1 MRGENPIPSALFGA
15 SPVLSAEIIIIK
27 IMNIQNFLQN
37 LIPWLLS
44 HGIKI
49 ILILIATYLIN
60 RFGKKFIERAI
71 KKTIE
76 KTNHKTDAKRANT
89 LTRIFSGAL
98 SILVWLVAAMMVL
111 PEFGI
116 EIGPILAGAG
126 ILGVALGFG
135 AQWMVKDFLAGLFI
149 ILENQYRVGDV
160 VCLDDTCGGVED
172 ITLRKTILRDLD
184 GKIYHI
190 PNGSFKMAANLT
202 KDYSRA
208 HMNISVAYK
217 EDLDKVMKLINKVGK
232 EMIKVSPWKEHIIKP
247 IQVAG
252 PGPDKFGDSGIE
264 IKVLGETKPLKQWD
278 TLKEFRR
285 RLKIAFDKEGIEIPF
300 PQMSV
305 WPRGKWEK

>member
-1 MRGENPIPSALFGA
+1 
-15 SPVLSAEIIIIK
+15 
-27 IMNIQNFLQN
+27 MNIQNFLES
-37 LIPWLLS
+37 LIPWFLS
-44 HGIKI
+44 SGIKI
-49 ILILIATYLIN
+49 ILILVAASLIN
-60 RFGKKFIERAI
+60 RFGRRVIKGAI
-71 KKTIE
+71 TKGVKDGTKEATEKRQKT
-76 KTNHKTDAKRANT
+76 
-89 LTRIFSGAL
+89 LVGIFSGAFKVV
-98 SILVWLVAAMMVL
+98 VWLIAVMMIL

-116 EIGPILAGAG
+116 NVGPILAGAG

-135 AQWMVKDFLAGLFI
+135 AQWMVRDFLAGLFI

-184 GKIYHI
+184 GKVYHI

-202 KDYSRA
+202 KGYSRA

-217 EDLDKVMKLINKVGK
+217 EDIDKVMKLINRVGN
-232 EMIKVSPWKEHIIKP
+232 EMAKVSPWKEYIIKP

-285 RLKIAFDKEGIEIPF
+285 RLKIAFDKEGVEIPF

-305 WPRGKWEK
+305 WPRGQWQK

>member
-1 MRGENPIPSALFGA
+1 MS
-15 SPVLSAEIIIIK
+15 
-27 IMNIQNFLQN
+27 
-37 LIPWLLS
+37 WLLS

-49 ILILIATYLIN
+49 ICILIAVYLIN
-60 RFGKKFIERAI
+60 RIGKKFIE
-71 KKTIE
+71 KTIRKGVKDTTAE
-76 KTNHKTDAKRANT
+76 ATQKRQKT
-89 LTRIFSGAL
+89 LIGIFSGAL
-98 SILVWLVAAMMVL
+98 NVVIWLVAIMMIL

-116 EIGPILAGAG
+116 NVGPILAGAG

-135 AQWMVKDFLAGLFI
+135 AQYMIRDFLAGLFI

-172 ITLRKTILRDLD
+172 ITLRKTVLRDLD
-184 GKIYHI
+184 GKVYHI

-202 KDYSRA
+202 KDFSRA
-208 HMNISVAYK
+208 HMNVSVAYK
-217 EDLDKVMKLINKVGK
+217 EDIDEVMRLINKVGQ
-232 EMIKVSPWKEHIIKP
+232 EMATENPWKEYILKP

-300 PQMSV
+300 PQMSI
-305 WPRGKWEK
+305 WPRGKWEKK

>member
-1 MRGENPIPSALFGA
+1 
-15 SPVLSAEIIIIK
+15 
-27 IMNIQNFLQN
+27 MNIQNIFQN
-37 LIPWLLS
+37 LLPWLLS
-44 HGIKI
+44 SGIKI
-49 ILILIATYLIN
+49 ILILIAAVLIN
-60 RFGKKFIERAI
+60 RIVKKIIERAI
-71 KKTIE
+71 RKGIKDGTKEATEKRQKTLIG
-76 KTNHKTDAKRANT
+76 
-89 LTRIFSGAL
+89 IFTGAL
-98 SILVWLVAAMMVL
+98 KIIIWLVAIMMIL
-111 PEFGI
+111 PELGI
-116 EIGPILAGAG
+116 NVGPILAGAG

-135 AQWMVKDFLAGLFI
+135 AQWMIKDFLAGLFI

-160 VCLDDTCGGVED
+160 VCLDDTCGGVEE

-184 GKIYHI
+184 GKVYHI

-202 KDYSRA
+202 KGYSRA

-217 EDLDKVMKLINKVGK
+217 EDLDKVMALINKVGK
-232 EMIKVSPWKEHIIKP
+232 EMAEVSPWKDYIIKP
-247 IQVAG
+247 IQVLG

-300 PQMSV
+300 PQMSI